1 MSEGREC
8 LLLFAPSE
16 DLGLDSPVLTPGV
29 DLSAALTADVH
40 DPQTIPSTWRT
51 ACDAMPSASLGAK

>member
-1 MSEGREC
+1 M
-8 LLLFAPSE
+8 LLFAPSE